1 MDGFDRLKEEIDGQE
16 DKALIQTVDY
26 LLTRDDLNER
36 FLNKEKSLEGMAKFI
51 RDKGTSL
58 CKSGW
63 NYITNEVVYAWAVMY
78 YSLPNSFLK
87 IVENKK
93 VQNEKKSSPKAKNNI
108 ISMEDAKKTIDKKK
122 ETAQISLFGGAPQ

>member
-1 MDGFDRLKEEIDGQE
+1 MNGFDRLKEEIDGQE
-16 DKALIQTVDY
+16 DKALIQTVNY
-26 LLTRDDLNER
+26 LLTRDDLNEK

-51 RDKGTSL
+51 RDKGTKL
-58 CKSGW
+58 CKNGW

-93 VQNEKKSSPKAKNNI
+93 VQNEKKSTPKAKNNI
-108 ISMEDAKKTIDKKK
+108 VSMEDAKKTIDKKK
-122 ETAQISLFGGAPQ
+122 ETAQISLFGGATQ